1 MKKINLTRILFNI
14 ALIAMGLMMIFAPH
28 TGLKD
33 LFILFGIL
41 LIVCGGFLILQHYIG
56 LKAQSSPNNNHVF
69 PIILIVAGVLL
80 LIFSGIMATII
91 IPLVIGIWI
100 IFTGT
105 ANLFTAMSLKPM
117 RAAGWWVPL
126 VFSVVYL
133 AVGVVVILNL
143 VQTGSVVSVLL
154 GVLMLILGIIGLADA
169 ITVRNLSKW
178 LND

>member
-41 LIVCGGFLILQHYIG
+41 LIVCGGFLILQNYIG
-56 LKAQSSPNNNHVF
+56 LKAQSSANNNLAF
-69 PIILIVAGVLL
+69 PIILIVVGILL

-91 IPLVIGIWI
+91 IPLVIGVWV

-105 ANLFTAMSLKPM
+105 ANLFMAISL
-117 RAAGWWVPL
+117 RQTRIASWWAPL

-133 AVGVVVILNL
+133 AIGVVVILNL
-143 VQTGSVVSVLL
+143 VQTGSVVSVVL
-154 GVLMLILGIIGLADA
+154 GVFMLILGIIGLADA